1 MARFRCLYTRDARKK
16 RRVYHDGFIRFI
28 HPGAPPVLTDEAGA
42 VLATAERGVAALD
55 AHADGLTLWD
65 GFLVDVDGVEGED
78 EAAPTTLPPA
88 APRPGLVGAAKGGSV
103 PRVLRPSRPGAPG
116 RRAAAFLAPPAVA
129 ACPRT
134 EDGAAAST
142 APPSAARTDDEI
154 LGLLAGRPPKQTPRR
169 ASAPAEPA
177 GAWRPP
183 RVDTTARQPLAPARQ
198 PAATLT
204 HWTDRRKRAADDD
217 GDDDGRRGTDATS
230 QLSTSLR
237 FPDAAAAAAPPVRA
251 VALPTTFPNAGAY
264 TTLLGDAVVD
274 ELQIRLHLCARAFRS
289 AVASLPPRSPPPAVE
304 RAARR
309 AVAEFYGSADLQA
322 SAGPSRVHADR
333 GPPPGGG
340 ALFLTLHSG
349 RLASSAYRQGDLW
362 VIASD
367 AALAGL
373 APGAVG
379 DRTAGSWVT
388 IARARWHGPSA
399 DGRLAVAL
407 VTPRPPALRRSQP
420 VCALRVG
427 EAGTDLACLAAL
439 RGGGAGRVPAL
450 PALLGAPLAAPPP
463 ATGRA
468 AADAA
473 AHAAAARLND
483 DQAAV
488 IDRLAAWVAAPAP
501 RPPATVLVHGPFG
514 CGKSALLV
522 AATAFLARKLDDDAP
537 TTTTL
542 PPGCGLRVL
551 VVSHTNAAVDRVLV
565 GLLDA
570 GFDDVLRVGPVRK
583 IHARLLPHSL
593 SSPTAKAADVV
604 ADLTAMVRD
613 APSRAAAAAAAAELQ
628 RVKAGALTRRR
639 AALARAAVVGA
650 TAVSAG
656 GLPHDTPPFDV
667 AVVDEAS
674 QLTEPLAL
682 LALAAARPACVIV
695 AGDPKQ
701 LPPVVSGPAAP
712 APRPGAPRPAG
723 LARSLLARLIDA
735 GNAALLLRTQYRCH
749 PAIAALA
756 NAAFY
761 GGALRDGVSADA
773 RAALLPGLP
782 PVAFVPVPGGVAHA
796 GDGGRSPSNEAEA
809 HAVVRCVRE
818 LRGAGIDAD
827 RVGVICFYRAQA
839 ALVAR
844 LLAQGEQSGDDDAD
858 ASTTTTVATVDSFQG
873 AEKDV
878 IILTTV
884 VTRASPFAGDAARL
898 CVSLTRGR
906 HHLVVVGHPGALTED
921 AVLGRVVGG
930 AGVWRP

>member
-1 MARFRCLYTRDARKK
+1 MARFRCLYTRDERKK
-16 RRVYHDGFIRFI
+16 RRVYHDGVI
-28 HPGAPPVLTDEAGA
+28 HHRAPGAPPVLTNEAGA

-55 AHADGLTLWD
+55 PHADGLELFL
-65 GFLVDVDGVEGED
+65 GFLVDMDGVEGEE
-78 EAAPTTLPPA
+78 EAAPTTHTHPP
-88 APRPGLVGAAKGGSV
+88 PRPGLVGAATGGSV
-103 PRVLRPSRPGAPG
+103 PRVLRPSRLGAVG
-116 RRAAAFLAPPAVA
+116 RRAAAFMAPPVVA
-129 ACPRT
+129 ARPLT
-134 EDGAAAST
+134 EDGAAASS
-142 APPSAARTDDEI
+142 APPSAARSDDEI
-154 LGLLAGRPPKQTPRR
+154 LGLLAARPPRQ
-169 ASAPAEPA
+169 AAAPSEPA

-183 RVDTTARQPLAPARQ
+183 RADTTARQPLAPARQ
-198 PAATLT
+198 PAAPSTR
-204 HWTDRRKRAADDD
+204 WTDRCKRSADDGD
-217 GDDDGRRGTDATS
+217 DDDGRRGAGDATP

-237 FPDAAAAAAPPVRA
+237 FPDAAAAAAPPVRT
-251 VALPTTFPNAGAY
+251 VALPTTFPNTGAY
-264 TTLLGDAVVD
+264 TTLLADAVVD
-274 ELQIRLHLCARAFRS
+274 ELQIRLHLCARAFRG
-289 AVASLPPRSPPPAVE
+289 AVASLPPRSPPPTVE

-309 AVAEFYGSADLQA
+309 AGAEFYGSADLQA
-322 SAGPSRVHADR
+322 TAGPSRAHADR

-379 DRTAGSWVT
+379 DRTAGPWVT
-388 IARARWHGPSA
+388 VARALWHGPNSE
-399 DGRLAVAL
+399 GRLAVAL
-407 VTPRPPALRRSQP
+407 LTPRPPALRRAQP

-427 EAGTDLACLAAL
+427 DAGTDLACLTAL
-439 RGGGAGRVPAL
+439 RGGGAGRLPAL
-450 PALLGAPLAAPPP
+450 PALLGAPLPGAPP

-473 AHAAAARLND
+473 AHAAAAHLND

-501 RPPATVLVHGPFG
+501 RPPTTVLVHGPFG

-522 AATAFLARKLDDDAP
+522 AATAFLARKPREVDDGLA
-537 TTTTL
+537 TTTL
-542 PPGCGLRVL
+542 PPGCGLRVF

-583 IHARLLPHSL
+583 IHARLLSYSL

-613 APSRAAAAAAAAELQ
+613 APSRAAAAAAAAELE

-639 AALARAAVVGA
+639 AALARASVVGA

-656 GLPHDTPPFDV
+656 GLPPDTPPFDV

-674 QLTEPLAL
+674 QLTEPLVL

-723 LARSLLARLIDA
+723 LARSLLSRLIDA
-735 GNAALLLRTQYRCH
+735 GNDTLLLRTQYRCH
-749 PAIAALA
+749 PEIAALA

-773 RAALLPGLP
+773 RPPLLPGLP
-782 PVAFVPVPGGVAHA
+782 PVAFVPVPGGVSHA
-796 GDGGRSPSNEAEA
+796 GGGRSPSNEAEA
-809 HAVVRCVRE
+809 RAVVRCARA
-818 LRGAGIDAD
+818 LRGAGITAG

-839 ALVAR
+839 ALVGR
-844 LLAQGEQSGDDDAD
+844 LLAQGEQGGEDGAGT
-858 ASTTTTVATVDSFQG
+858 STTAVATVDSFQG
-873 AEKDV
+873 SEKDV
-878 IILTTV
+878 IILSTV
-884 VTRASPFAGDAARL
+884 VARASPFAGDAARL
-898 CVSLTRGR
+898 CVALTRGR

-921 AVLGRVVGG
+921 AVLGQVVGG